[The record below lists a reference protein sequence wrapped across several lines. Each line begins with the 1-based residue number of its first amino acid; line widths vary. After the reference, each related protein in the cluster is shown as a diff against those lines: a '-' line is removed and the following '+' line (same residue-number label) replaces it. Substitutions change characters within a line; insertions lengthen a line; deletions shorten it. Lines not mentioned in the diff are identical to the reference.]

1 LHRLSPLLLLLLAT
15 GCAQQLPKVSE
26 TTWQCA
32 DGTRF
37 TARGGG
43 KEITLTFPHH
53 TLTLPRVRSGSG
65 EKYTNRRLLYWNKG
79 NEVILST
86 GHSMLRCHPLL
97 TD

>member
-1 LHRLSPLLLLLLAT
+1 MLLLLLAT
-15 GCAQQLPKVSE
+15 GCVQLPKAPE
-26 TTWQCA
+26 ATWQCN

-37 TARGGG
+37 TAGGG
-43 KEITLTFPHH
+43 GEEITLTFPHR

-65 EKYTNRRLLYWNKG
+65 EKYTDRQLLYWNKG